1 MSDKVKAVRYNSIPS
16 TANSIMY
23 NTKYKY
29 SHFVNKT
36 ELESVAIDIDKM
48 IKSELMNQMVD
59 KLMERQDKESFFKI
73 KNHGMAQIE
82 YKFEAFILTKQQMA
96 YLVEQ
101 ISRDTLKN
109 NTLLTIND
117 WVEE

>member
-1 MSDKVKAVRYNSIPS
+1 MSDKVKAVRYNSISS
-16 TANSIMY
+16 TANLIMD

-29 SHFVNKT
+29 SHFVNKI
-36 ELESVAIDIDKM
+36 ELESVSIDIDKR
-48 IKSELMNQMVD
+48 IKSELIYQLSDN
-59 KLMERQDKESFFKI
+59 LMERKDKESFFKI
-73 KNHGMAQIE
+73 IPHGNAQFE
-82 YKFEAFILTKQQMA
+82 YKFQAFILTKQQMA